1 MTPTTAKKPPPGKVR
16 TWTLLLVPDQDQ
28 VKVLQRRIDMRR
40 LRVGMVAG
48 AALIGLGLLGLRGVS
63 WAPGGGPDR
72 EELVTENLM
81 LRQQLQQI
89 ESQLDQADSTMQRV
103 QLYDA
108 QLRDMVR
115 DNPIRPGAGPIDG
128 DSESLAD
135 EDLDYDEDHPGFE
148 ERGGPV
154 SLEAQELRPAESW
167 AEQVMV
173 RTDAYVARL
182 EALEPRLGLLT
193 EDMEDLLSIQAAFPQ
208 VWPAEGTF
216 TSGFGYRQ
224 SPINNTRKFH
234 SGVDIAAPRGTRVVA
249 AASGVVQMADYNS
262 GYGRMVE
269 IDHGYGIV
277 SRYAHNSS
285 VFVRKGD
292 WVDAGQVISTIGT
305 TGQTTGPHLH
315 FELMIDG
322 QQVDPL
328 EYLPH

>member
-1 MTPTTAKKPPPGKVR
+1 MERGPTSEDTSRRVR
-16 TWTLLLVPDQDQ
+16 HWTLLLVPDNDR
-28 VKVLQRRIDMRR
+28 VALHQRRLDVRAV
-40 LRVGMVAG
+40 RVGVVAAVG
-48 AALIGLGLLGLRGVS
+48 LLACGVAALSQLS
-63 WAPGGGPDR
+63 FGGADR
-72 EELVTENLM
+72 AELVSENLL
-81 LRQQLQQI
+81 LRQRLQEI
-89 ESQLDQADSTMQRV
+89 ESQLDQADATLQRV

-115 DNPIRPGAGPIDG
+115 DNPIRPGSGPVDAGEG
-128 DSESLAD
+128 TASES
-135 EDLDYDEDHPGFE
+135 LDYDEEHAGNTQVEDELPALAE
-148 ERGGPV
+148 D
-154 SLEAQELRPAESW
+154 LRPAEAW
-167 AEQVMV
+167 ATEVQA
-173 RTDAYVARL
+173 RTDEYVARL
-182 EALEPRLGLLT
+182 EALEPRLGLLA
-193 EDMEDLLSIQAAFPQ
+193 EDMEDLMSIQAAFPQ

-224 SPINNTRKFH
+224 SPINNVRKFH

-249 AASGVVQMADYNS
+249 CASGVVIMADYNS

-285 VFVRKGD
+285 VFVRRGD
-292 WVDAGQVISTIGT
+292 WVDAGQPISTIGT